1 MADRRLYRVE
11 SPEGDVQTAMIVVRR
26 VLARC
31 ARPPI
36 SLSARGTL
44 ARPAA
49 VAAIAAAAPRARVEA
64 VLDVPPAEPGRL
76 AATLREQPL
85 DAWFAE
91 QAASG
96 FGSAFWIGSDR
107 DEPRA
112 SQLTLSFTAEPGQE
126 QAERP
131 RAERWLSALAEAGLL
146 PSAASPER
154 VAAWFFT
161 HVRAEPGH
169 PPPNPSPGTVQ
180 NDVRIRSFGWRGTA
194 DRPPVYGP
202 AAIELTVPLP
212 PPVALARAVPLL
224 DAGGPIRFN
233 GYFDADPRIAAALA
247 DLGECHFDFEIDP
260 LPEPVPDA
268 LLTAADDD
276 LIIVEWCCDWPG
288 ESSAL
293 NGVVLGVNATY
304 DGSPYDPLPL
314 PGAATVHLGLH
325 PRANGR
331 DPEAYA
337 RQLAELAGV
346 RLAVG

>member
-1 MADRRLYRVE
+1 MRLYRVE

-224 DAGGPIRFN
+224 DAAW
-233 GYFDADPRIAAALA
+233 ADPLQRILRCRPA
-247 DLGECHFDFEIDP
+247 DRGGARGPRRVP
-260 LPEPVPDA
+260 LRLRDRPASRARTGRVA
-268 LLTAADDD
+268 H
-276 LIIVEWCCDWPG
+276 G
-288 ESSAL
+288 GGRRSHHRR
-293 NGVVLGVNATY
+293 VVL
-304 DGSPYDPLPL
+304 
-314 PGAATVHLGLH
+314 
-325 PRANGR
+325 
-331 DPEAYA
+331 
-337 RQLAELAGV
+337 
-346 RLAVG
+346 